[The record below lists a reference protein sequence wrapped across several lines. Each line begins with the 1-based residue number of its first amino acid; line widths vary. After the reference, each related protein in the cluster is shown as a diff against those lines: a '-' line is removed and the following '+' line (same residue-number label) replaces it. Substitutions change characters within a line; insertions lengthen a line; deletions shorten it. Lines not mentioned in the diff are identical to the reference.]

1 MKLNWLLKLLKH
13 NQGSSNKGFTLTEL
27 LVAAAISIVVI
38 GGAGYALMESQ
49 KSSRAAT
56 TQVDARTETNR
67 ALVFITDEIKGA
79 RKINDTITGYDLTP
93 TRGTSL
99 PANFNPTGT
108 NVRVVL
114 ALDVP
119 NPSNPDGNLSV
130 IYYVKDSE
138 APWIGPRVIYR
149 WGPNF
154 DAKGG
159 YSVDTIGDS
168 TRWQHEPLID
178 RIPDSN
184 SYLGTNPC
192 LSSDV
197 TVKASDAG
205 FGVCIDSTGRSAT
218 ILMSRIDDYVEW
230 KRGKD
235 LSDSARQ
242 EKTIFSTNLK
252 AFARGDSKSTGFTG
266 SMELTTTTASS
277 YKPGT
282 QPAKTIRIQ
291 QLGSSYACT
300 STRPA
305 IVNTEVTVTPLSGTP
320 TVYTWKNE
328 DGGYAVK
335 NGDST
340 NTQYRDIPYETGDTF
355 AYTSKYVPTTSQCS
369 MNASATV
376 SVPSTDTSKVEQLTD
391 GKVLSSSD
399 PEDKRMMEN
408 KYVEGNPLPAQQTV
422 TEILQTQD
430 ASLVSYDSVTKKIT
444 IPQQIDGRNYTRAIY
459 AFEMGP
465 GSGTTG
471 FHEAGFDYQD
481 NLILV
486 SIAGENPASP

>member
-1 MKLNWLLKLLKH
+1 MKLSWLLKLLRH

-27 LVAAAISIVVI
+27 LVAAAISVVVI

-79 RKINDTITGYDLTP
+79 RKINDTRTGYALEP
-93 TRGTSL
+93 TREANL
-99 PANFNPTGT
+99 PTNFNPTG
-108 NVRVVL
+108 NNIRVVL

-119 NPSNPDGNLSV
+119 NPSNPDANLSV

-159 YSVDTIGDS
+159 YSADTIGDS
-168 TRWQHEPLID
+168 TKWQHEALID

-184 SYLGTNPC
+184 SYLGTNSC
-192 LSSDV
+192 LSIDV
-197 TVKASDAG
+197 TVQASDAG
-205 FGVCIDSTGRSAT
+205 FGACIDSTGRSAS
-218 ILMSRIDDYVEW
+218 ILISRIDDQRDW
-230 KRGKD
+230 N
-235 LSDSARQ
+235 SANTDT
-242 EKTIFSTNLK
+242 KNKSVFSTNLK
-252 AFARGDSKSTGFTG
+252 AFARGDSKNTGFTE

-277 YKPGT
+277 YSTST

-291 QLGSSYACT
+291 HLGSSYACT
-300 STRPA
+300 STGGA
-305 IVNTEVTVTPLSGTP
+305 VVNTEVTVTPLSGTP
-320 TVYTWKNE
+320 TVYTWKSE
-328 DGGYAVK
+328 GGGYALK

-340 NTQYRDIPYETGDTF
+340 NAKYKDIPYETGDTF
-355 AYTSKYVPTTSQCS
+355 TYTSKYVPTNSQCS
-369 MNASATV
+369 MNSNATV

-408 KYVEGNPLPAQQTV
+408 KYVEGNPSPSQQTV
-422 TEILQTQD
+422 TEILQNQD
-430 ASLVSYDSVTKKIT
+430 STLVSYDSATKTIT
-444 IPQQIDGRNYTRAIY
+444 IPQQVDGRNYTRVIY

-486 SIAGENPASP
+486 SIAGENPALP